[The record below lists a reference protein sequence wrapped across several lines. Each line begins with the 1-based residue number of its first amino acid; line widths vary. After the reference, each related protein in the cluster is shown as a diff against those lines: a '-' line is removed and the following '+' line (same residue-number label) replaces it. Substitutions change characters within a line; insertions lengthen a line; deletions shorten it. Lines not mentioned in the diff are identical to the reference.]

1 MRENRKGERMAFR
14 SRLRQVSPLLAAAV
28 GLLLQP
34 AETRAQVRAKADVA
48 CQQAGGALQYDCV
61 VKLID
66 ARSNA
71 PLTGVG
77 LSIGA
82 DMPSMPGI
90 HHLRPAQAVEDA
102 EKGTYRARLV
112 LDMHGEWAL
121 QLNLTG
127 PVRDRVVKLLRF
139 EGAEV
144 TEPKPGGRSRHRH

>member
-1 MRENRKGERMAFR
+1 MVFWSGMKP
-14 SRLRQVSPLLAAAV
+14 VPVLLGPAAAV
-28 GLLLQP
+28 VLAMLP
-34 AETRAQVRAKADVA
+34 APAHAQARAKADVA
-48 CQQAGGALQYDCV
+48 CKQAAGPLQYDCV
-61 VKLID
+61 VKLND

-71 PLTGVG
+71 PLTGVS

-82 DMPSMPGI
+82 DMPSMPGM
-90 HHLRPAQAVEDA
+90 HNLRPAKAVEDA

-121 QLNLTG
+121 QLNLSG

-144 TEPKPGGRSRHRH
+144 TEPKPGERTRHRH

>member
-1 MRENRKGERMAFR
+1 MAFR
-14 SRLRQVSPLLAAAV
+14 STMKSIPGLPGLAATV
-28 GLLLQP
+28 VLSVLS
-34 AETRAQVRAKADVA
+34 AQAHAQTRAKADIA
-48 CQQAGGALQYDCV
+48 CKQAGGPLQYDCM

-71 PLTGVG
+71 PLTGVT

-82 DMPSMPGI
+82 DMPSMPGV
-90 HHLRPAQAVEDA
+90 HHLRPAPAVEDA
-102 EKGTYRARLV
+102 EKGNYRARLV

-121 QLNLTG
+121 QLNLSG

-144 TEPKPGGRSRHRH
+144 TEPKPGERSRHRH

>member
-1 MRENRKGERMAFR
+1 MVFRLGRKP
-14 SRLRQVSPLLAAAV
+14 VPLWPGFAAAV
-28 GLLLQP
+28 VLSALSAP
-34 AETRAQVRAKADVA
+34 AHAQVRAKADVT
-48 CQQAGGALQYDCV
+48 CKQAGGPLQYDCM

-71 PLTGVG
+71 PLTGVT

-90 HHLRPAQAVEDA
+90 HHLRPALAVEDA

-121 QLNLTG
+121 QLNLSG
-127 PVRDRVVKLLRF
+127 PLRDRVVKLLRF

-144 TEPKPGGRSRHRH
+144 TEPRPGERSRHKH

>member
-1 MRENRKGERMAFR
+1 MACGIVT
-14 SRLRQVSPLLAAAV
+14 SIVAAIALLAFCATAD
-28 GLLLQP
+28 
-34 AETRAQVRAKADVA
+34 AQVRPRADVT
-48 CQQAGGALQYDCV
+48 CKQADGPLNYDCV

-66 ARSNA
+66 AKSKT
-71 PLTGVG
+71 PIPGVT

-82 DMPSMPGI
+82 DMPSMPGV

-121 QLNLTG
+121 QLNLSG
-127 PVRDRVVKLLRF
+127 PVRDRVIKLLRF

-144 TEPKPGGRSRHRH
+144 TEPRPGERSRHKQ

>member
-1 MRENRKGERMAFR
+1 MMG
-14 SRLRQVSPLLAAAV
+14 RLGSNVATGTVAAAV
-28 GLLLQP
+28 AVP
-34 AETRAQVRAKADVA
+34 ACGSRRMHRCGRRADVT
-48 CQQAGGALQYDCV
+48 CKQADGPLNYDCV

-66 ARSNA
+66 AKSKA
-71 PLTGVG
+71 PLSGVT

-82 DMPSMPGI
+82 DMPSMPGV

-121 QLNLTG
+121 QLNLSG

-139 EGAEV
+139 EGADV
-144 TEPKPGGRSRHRH
+144 TEPKPGERSRHKH

>member
-1 MRENRKGERMAFR
+1 MVFRLGRKP
-14 SRLRQVSPLLAAAV
+14 VPLWPGFAAAV
-28 GLLLQP
+28 VLSALSVP
-34 AETRAQVRAKADVA
+34 AHAQVRAKADVT
-48 CQQAGGALQYDCV
+48 CKQAGGPLQYDCM

-71 PLTGVG
+71 PLTGVT

-90 HHLRPAQAVEDA
+90 HHLRPALAVEDA

-112 LDMHGEWAL
+112 LDMHGECAL
-121 QLNLTG
+121 QLNLSG
-127 PVRDRVVKLLRF
+127 PLRDRVVKLLRF

-144 TEPKPGGRSRHRH
+144 TEPRPGERSRHKH

>member
-1 MRENRKGERMAFR
+1 MAFR
-14 SRLRQVSPLLAAAV
+14 SRIKPAFGWPGFAATVVLSVLSAPV
-28 GLLLQP
+28 HAQ
-34 AETRAQVRAKADVA
+34 TRARADIA
-48 CQQAGGALQYDCV
+48 CTQAGGPLQYDCV

-71 PLTGVG
+71 PLTGVT

-82 DMPSMPGI
+82 DMPSMPGV
-90 HHLRPAQAVEDA
+90 HHLRPARAVEDA
-102 EKGTYRARLV
+102 EKGNYRARLV

-121 QLNLTG
+121 QLNLSG

-144 TEPKPGGRSRHRH
+144 TEPKPGERSRHRH

>member
-1 MRENRKGERMAFR
+1 MVFRLGRKP
-14 SRLRQVSPLLAAAV
+14 VPLWPGFAAAV
-28 GLLLQP
+28 VLSVLSAP
-34 AETRAQVRAKADVA
+34 AHAQVRAKADVT
-48 CQQAGGALQYDCV
+48 CKQAGGPLQYDCM

-71 PLTGVG
+71 PLTGVT

-90 HHLRPAQAVEDA
+90 HHLRPALAVEDA

-121 QLNLTG
+121 QLNLSG
-127 PVRDRVVKLLRF
+127 PLRDRVIKLLRF

-144 TEPKPGGRSRHRH
+144 TEPRPGERSRHKH

>member
-1 MRENRKGERMAFR
+1 MVFR
-14 SRLRQVSPLLAAAV
+14 LGMKTVPLWPGLAAAV
-28 GLLLQP
+28 VLSALSAP
-34 AETRAQVRAKADVA
+34 AHAQVRAKADVT
-48 CQQAGGALQYDCV
+48 CKQAGDPLQYDCT

-71 PLTGVG
+71 PLTGVK
-77 LSIGA
+77 LAIGA

-90 HHLRPAQAVEDA
+90 HHLRPARAVEDA

-121 QLNLTG
+121 QLNLSG

-139 EGAEV
+139 EDAEV
-144 TEPKPGGRSRHRH
+144 TEPKPGERSRHRH

>member
-1 MRENRKGERMAFR
+1 MKPVP
-14 SRLRQVSPLLAAAV
+14 LLLAAAV
-28 GLLLQP
+28 GLSLLS
-34 AETRAQVRAKADVA
+34 AETHAQVRAKADIT
-48 CQQAGGALQYDCV
+48 CKQAGGPLQYDCV

-71 PLTGVG
+71 PLTGVT

-90 HHLRPAQAVEDA
+90 HHLRPAQAAEDA

-121 QLNLTG
+121 QLNLLG
-127 PVRDRVVKLLRF
+127 PVRDRVVTLLRF

-144 TEPKPGGRSRHRH
+144 TKPKPGERSRHKH

>member
-1 MRENRKGERMAFR
+1 MMG
-14 SRLRQVSPLLAAAV
+14 RLGVTVAAGLALAALCGTAD
-28 GLLLQP
+28 
-34 AETRAQVRAKADVA
+34 AQVRARADIA
-48 CQQAGGALQYDCV
+48 CQQADGPLNYDCV

-66 ARSNA
+66 AKSKA
-71 PLTGVG
+71 PLSGIA

-82 DMPSMPGI
+82 DMPSMPGV

-121 QLNLTG
+121 QLNLSG

-139 EGAEV
+139 EGADV
-144 TEPKPGGRSRHRH
+144 SEPKPGERSRHKH

>member
-1 MRENRKGERMAFR
+1 MLGRLSRMI
-14 SRLRQVSPLLAAAV
+14 AV
-28 GLLLQP
+28 AVLCGLSAR
-34 AETRAQVRAKADVA
+34 AEAQVRPQADVA
-48 CQQAGGALQYDCV
+48 CKQADGPLNYDCV

-66 ARSNA
+66 AKTKLPIS
-71 PLTGVG
+71 GVV

-82 DMPSMPGI
+82 DMPSMPGV
-90 HHLRPAQAVEDA
+90 HHLRPVQASEDA

-121 QLNLTG
+121 QLNLSG

-144 TEPKPGGRSRHRH
+144 TEPKPGERSRHKH